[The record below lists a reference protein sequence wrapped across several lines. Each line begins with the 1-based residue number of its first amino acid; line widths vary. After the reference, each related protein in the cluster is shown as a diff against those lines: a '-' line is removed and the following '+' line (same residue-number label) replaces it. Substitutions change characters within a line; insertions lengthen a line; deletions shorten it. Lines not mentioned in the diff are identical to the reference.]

1 MKFLWNHKIKLLA
14 ATFILFIASI
24 FQLLNAKIFFDTER
38 IIDDIAKE
46 SQISKIAD
54 DENLIFFGLS
64 FKDSLNYSDFIKIQT
79 LNNKIK
85 NHPSINNVKSIFD
98 EKALN
103 LNSIKEYQNSKFNED
118 SFSNNFI
125 NDNKNKL
132 FLLIEAEKKLD
143 TDSIEQLMKYLYEI
157 DIPKIEFE
165 RFISGRIA
173 SEYYIKGKVITE
185 FIVLTILSA
194 LLCCFLL
201 YLLTT
206 NVKLI
211 FMIITSVIFSIV
223 ITITFSSV
231 IYGGIEMIMIISPAI
246 LFIVCISDA
255 MHFTTNQKKYI
266 ENKYLFFKDRIN
278 KIGKAILLTSI
289 TTSISF
295 MTFLF
300 NDVIPIAR
308 FGLITAFGILLTLLI
323 VTIVYAIAIEYNFNQ
338 SKQVKLFKKIT
349 NTIIHFSL
357 QKKSIFFHFS
367 MISLFV
373 CGIYSLTQ
381 LKIDNYLTDE
391 VNENSKMY
399 KEVQFFDKFFGGIKP
414 IQFKLSKTSDN
425 EGLINDFKD
434 ELIKE
439 GFTIDLTNYKIAN
452 QFINLP
458 ILNQFSNDYIFVCR
472 IGDIGSRKTKEKI
485 EHLKTKY
492 SSDFKIEIS
501 GIGHLFDT
509 TSHGL
514 TKQLI
519 IGLIIAICSIGIIFY
534 FLTGFNYKYIFIS
547 MIPNIVPIVFS
558 LGVLQF
564 FNFYFSL
571 SNAFIFTI
579 VFGLIVDDSI
589 HIISA
594 YIRRKKNQSK
604 DNLLLNDIV
613 KTTGKA
619 IVKTTFVVICCL
631 LPLLLSE
638 FQSISQLAS
647 ITIISACFAV
657 VFDLIYLPKFIN
669 KYDN

>member
-1 MKFLWNHKIKLLA
+1 MKFLWDHKIKLLV

-38 IIDDIAKE
+38 IIDDIAKD

-64 FKDSLNYSDFIKIQT
+64 FKDSLNYSDLIKIQT

-118 SFSNNFI
+118 RFSNNFI

-255 MHFTTNQKKYI
+255 MHFTTNQK
-266 ENKYLFFKDRIN
+266 
-278 KIGKAILLTSI
+278 
-289 TTSISF
+289 
-295 MTFLF
+295 
-300 NDVIPIAR
+300 
-308 FGLITAFGILLTLLI
+308 
-323 VTIVYAIAIEYNFNQ
+323 
-338 SKQVKLFKKIT
+338 
-349 NTIIHFSL
+349 
-357 QKKSIFFHFS
+357 
-367 MISLFV
+367 
-373 CGIYSLTQ
+373 
-381 LKIDNYLTDE
+381 
-391 VNENSKMY
+391 
-399 KEVQFFDKFFGGIKP
+399 
-414 IQFKLSKTSDN
+414 
-425 EGLINDFKD
+425 
-434 ELIKE
+434 
-439 GFTIDLTNYKIAN
+439 
-452 QFINLP
+452 
-458 ILNQFSNDYIFVCR
+458 
-472 IGDIGSRKTKEKI
+472 
-485 EHLKTKY
+485 
-492 SSDFKIEIS
+492 
-501 GIGHLFDT
+501 
-509 TSHGL
+509 
-514 TKQLI
+514 
-519 IGLIIAICSIGIIFY
+519 
-534 FLTGFNYKYIFIS
+534 
-547 MIPNIVPIVFS
+547 NI
-558 LGVLQF
+558 
-564 FNFYFSL
+564 
-571 SNAFIFTI
+571 
-579 VFGLIVDDSI
+579 
-589 HIISA
+589 
-594 YIRRKKNQSK
+594 
-604 DNLLLNDIV
+604 
-613 KTTGKA
+613 
-619 IVKTTFVVICCL
+619 
-631 LPLLLSE
+631 
-638 FQSISQLAS
+638 
-647 ITIISACFAV
+647 
-657 VFDLIYLPKFIN
+657 
-669 KYDN
+669 